1 MRTKLFVM
9 MLMIAS
15 ILLSACGGATPTTV
29 PTAVVPATAVPPT
42 AVPPTKAPEAVT
54 LKIYLLDYTPDTIT
68 WLKSTIN
75 PAFEA
80 ANPGVT
86 V

>member
-9 MLMIAS
+9 LMLAS
-15 ILLSACGGATPTTV
+15 ILLAACGGATPTV
-29 PTAVVPATAVPPT
+29 APTSAVPAAAVPPT
-42 AVPPTKAPEAVT
+42 AVPPTTAPEAIT